1 LFDILTGGTMVV
13 WATILIFKA
22 DAAGVLWPGFTPGML
37 MLLGFVMVGLGVWGR
52 QRSCQGT
59 SIDGRYLALG
69 VREVNYRGTSLFFEQ
84 DERRAGM
91 NEDVLKGKW
100 NEIKGGVKEKWG
112 KLTDDDLTAVE
123 GKKEKLLGLLQQKY
137 GYAKDKAE
145 QEYKDFI
152 GRYKG
157 K

>member
-1 LFDILTGGTMVV
+1 
-13 WATILIFKA
+13 
-22 DAAGVLWPGFTPGML
+22 
-37 MLLGFVMVGLGVWGR
+37 
-52 QRSCQGT
+52 
-59 SIDGRYLALG
+59 
-69 VREVNYRGTSLFFEQ
+69 
-84 DERRAGM
+84 M
-91 NEDVLKGKW
+91 NEDILKGKW
-100 NEIKGGVKEKWG
+100 KEIKGEVKAKWG

-152 GRYKG
+152 GRLKG

>member
-1 LFDILTGGTMVV
+1 LSSG
-13 WATILIFKA
+13 
-22 DAAGVLWPGFTPGML
+22 
-37 MLLGFVMVGLGVWGR
+37 
-52 QRSCQGT
+52 
-59 SIDGRYLALG
+59 
-69 VREVNYRGTSLFFEQ
+69 REVNYRGTSIFYEQ
-84 DERRAGM
+84 DERRAKM

-112 KLTDDDLTAVE
+112 KLTDDDLTTVE
-123 GKKEKLLGLLQQKY
+123 GKKEKLLGLLQKKY
-137 GYAKDKAE
+137 GDAKGKAE